1 MTTIT
6 GEHSQPASIGRMQT
20 RPGLCKARTTQMA
33 SGLPTPWHCRHRLKT
48 KKILRFKIFSNV
60 SAHRQPLFW
69 FFQGKPCVDDDDND
83 NGNSNDANGA
93 GIKEMVMMIISL
105 IMIELIALSNP
116 FRKAVWSAL
125 RRKSEGK
132 NISPLLSGLA
142 RELPGTLVNFLR
154 F

>member
-1 MTTIT
+1 
-6 GEHSQPASIGRMQT
+6 
-20 RPGLCKARTTQMA
+20 
-33 SGLPTPWHCRHRLKT
+33 
-48 KKILRFKIFSNV
+48 
-60 SAHRQPLFW
+60 
-69 FFQGKPCVDDDDND
+69 
-83 NGNSNDANGA
+83 
-93 GIKEMVMMIISL
+93 MVMMIISL
-105 IMIELIALSNP
+105 IMIKLIALSNP